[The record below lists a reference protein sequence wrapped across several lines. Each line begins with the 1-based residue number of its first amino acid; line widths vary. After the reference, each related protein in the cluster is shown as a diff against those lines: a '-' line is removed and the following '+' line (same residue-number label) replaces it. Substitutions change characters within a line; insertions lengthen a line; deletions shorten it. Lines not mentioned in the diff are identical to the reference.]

1 MNAPLES
8 ISFHLGLVVWRCR
21 QRGQNVQL
29 TREARDENQF
39 HFQSNIIY
47 LRSSGSIRIS
57 GRSIRFG
64 QGIHVFSKVSLYSI
78 SVVEILVRTP
88 RGFRQQLLSPC
99 HFRIIHNLLQN
110 PYYYQPSKDLLMGKP
125 NFLSIG
131 TFTQI
136 HICKTL
142 K

>member
-1 MNAPLES
+1 MKHPSHDQLK
-8 ISFHLGLVVWRCR
+8 ISEKYSSTQKYGFSFIKYLVPFRLVVWRCR

-64 QGIHVFSKVSLYSI
+64 QGIHVFSKVSLYSL
-78 SVVEILVRTP
+78 SVVEILVRTHL
-88 RGFRQQLLSPC
+88 F
-99 HFRIIHNLLQN
+99 
-110 PYYYQPSKDLLMGKP
+110 GKGLP
-125 NFLSIG
+125 
-131 TFTQI
+131 
-136 HICKTL
+136 
-142 K
+142 